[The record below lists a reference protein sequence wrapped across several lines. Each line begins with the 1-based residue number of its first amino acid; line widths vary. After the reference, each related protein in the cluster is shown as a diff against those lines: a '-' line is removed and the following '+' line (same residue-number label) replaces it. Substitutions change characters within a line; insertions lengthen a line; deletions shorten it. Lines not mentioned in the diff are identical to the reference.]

1 MEFIIISGMSGAG
14 KSRAA
19 DVLEDLG
26 YYCVDN
32 MPVALLPKFAE
43 LCLATRGRYERVA
56 LVADVREKEGFDELL
71 QALDNLWEMD
81 CTYRILYLETD
92 VPTLVQR
99 YKETRRKHP
108 LAEKAGSIQ
117 QAVEA
122 ERVLLSDIRE
132 RADFVINTTGLT
144 LGQLQQE
151 LYKIFVGPAA
161 ARPLQVNVMAFGFK
175 YGIPIESDLVF
186 DVRFLPNPYY
196 VAELREKTGMDRE
209 VRDFIFRHEDTQVFL
224 SHLTGLVGFLLP
236 RYVDEGKHNLTIA
249 VGCTGG
255 KHRSVAIANALAEFI
270 TEQGHAARLLNR
282 DVEKGV

>member
-43 LCLATRGRYERVA
+43 LCLATRDRYERVA
-56 LVADVREKEGFDELL
+56 LVADVREKESFDELL
-71 QALDNLWEMD
+71 QALDNLWELD

-270 TEQGHAARLLNR
+270 TKQGHAARLLNR

>member
-56 LVADVREKEGFDELL
+56 LVADVREKESFDELL
-71 QALDNLWEMD
+71 QALDNLWELD

>member
-1 MEFIIISGMSGAG
+1 
-14 KSRAA
+14 
-19 DVLEDLG
+19 
-26 YYCVDN
+26 
-32 MPVALLPKFAE
+32 
-43 LCLATRGRYERVA
+43 
-56 LVADVREKEGFDELL
+56 
-71 QALDNLWEMD
+71 
-81 CTYRILYLETD
+81 
-92 VPTLVQR
+92 
-99 YKETRRKHP
+99 
-108 LAEKAGSIQ
+108 
-117 QAVEA
+117 
-122 ERVLLSDIRE
+122 
-132 RADFVINTTGLT
+132 
-144 LGQLQQE
+144 
-151 LYKIFVGPAA
+151 
-161 ARPLQVNVMAFGFK
+161 MAFGFK

>member
-56 LVADVREKEGFDELL
+56 LVADVREKESFDELL
-71 QALDNLWEMD
+71 QALDNLWELD

-175 YGIPIESDLVF
+175 YGLPIESDLVF

>member
-56 LVADVREKEGFDELL
+56 LVTDVRETEGFDELL
-71 QALDNLWEMD
+71 QALDNLWELD
-81 CTYRILYLETD
+81 CTYRILFLETD

-108 LAEKAGSIQ
+108 LEEKAGSIQ

-122 ERVLLSDIRE
+122 ERVLLSGLRE
-132 RADFVINTTGLT
+132 RADYVINTTGLT

-161 ARPLQVNVMAFGFK
+161 QRPLQVNVVAFGFK
-175 YGIPIESDLVF
+175 YGIPIEADLVF
-186 DVRFLPNPYY
+186 DVRFLPNPFY
-196 VAELREKTGMDRE
+196 VAELRKFSGMDE
-209 VRDFIFRHEDTQVFL
+209 PVYDFVFQHRD
-224 SHLTGLVGFLLP
+224 TGEFMRRLEALIDFLLP
-236 RYVDEGKHNLTIA
+236 QYVEEGKHTLTIA
-249 VGCTGG
+249 IGCTGG
-255 KHRSVAIANALAEFI
+255 RHRSVAVARALAGYIKEH
-270 TEQGHAARLLNR
+270 GHASRLINR
-282 DVEKGV
+282 DIDKG